1 MNIKQLLLVTAIQI
15 AFTFAIFS
23 SQMPDFI
30 QQLVHG
36 AEYYDSGKSMAYGI
50 IFKYGII
57 TMLIFG
63 TVFVGTKS
71 KNEIKFILFSEFFL
85 AVIFYK
91 QYTESYIVLTLT
103 FLTLS
108 LVIFLLRIPFRKI
121 ITQKRILA

>member
-1 MNIKQLLLVTAIQI
+1 MNIKQTLLITAIQI
-15 AFTFAIFS
+15 AFTFSIFS

-36 AEYYDSGKSMAYGI
+36 TEYNDNGVTMAYGI

-63 TVFVGTKS
+63 TIFVGTKT
-71 KNEIKFILFSEFFL
+71 KNELKFILFSEFFL
-85 AVIFYK
+85 AIIFYQ
-91 QYTESYIVLTLT
+91 QYTENYLVLTLI

-108 LVIFLLRIPFRKI
+108 LVIFLLRIPFRKL
-121 ITQKRILA
+121 ITQKEILA